1 MDRGLAI
8 SLYLAPEDSRAQE
21 YQRNVLA
28 KLKRL
33 VPGLTVRWM
42 ETGKAGVFGA
52 AGDEGYGRIVYAYAG
67 RNATSRSNSPREI
80 LPLLHELA
88 GVQVTPLDLPPYP
101 GHPLVADA
109 RSAEIWFY
117 GLLPILI
124 LLAAWLLAR
133 TGRLPKHFR
142 NLQQGEL
149 R

>member
-1 MDRGLAI
+1 MYEYGE
-8 SLYLAPEDSRAQE
+8 PRARRSVE
-21 YQRNVLA
+21 
-28 KLKRL
+28 
-33 VPGLTVRWM
+33 
-42 ETGKAGVFGA
+42 
-52 AGDEGYGRIVYAYAG
+52 
-67 RNATSRSNSPREI
+67 SRSNSPREI

-88 GVQVTPLDLPPYP
+88 GVQVTPVDLPPYP

>member
-1 MDRGLAI
+1 MAASCTSMANR
-8 SLYLAPEDSRAQE
+8 APAAALRA
-21 YQRNVLA
+21 A
-28 KLKRL
+28 
-33 VPGLTVRWM
+33 PTVRA
-42 ETGKAGVFGA
+42 KSCHC
-52 AGDEGYGRIVYAYAG
+52 Y
-67 RNATSRSNSPREI
+67 
-80 LPLLHELA
+80 ELA
-88 GVQVTPLDLPPYP
+88 GVQVTPVDLPPYP

>member
-52 AGDEGYGRIVYAYAG
+52 AGDEGYGRIIYEYAG

-88 GVQVTPLDLPPYP
+88 GVQVTPVETPPYP

-109 RSAEIWFY
+109 RPAELWFY
-117 GLLPILI
+117 ALLPALI
-124 LLAAWLLAR
+124 LLTFWRHAR
-133 TGRLPKHFR
+133 ARRLPIHLR
-142 NLQQGEL
+142 SIQGESS
-149 R
+149 